1 MSTLSQDPQGPAP
14 GVAAPDPRRWLALA
28 VLASMQFMLILD
40 VTVVNVALPRI
51 QHDLDF
57 SRQGLAWVVNGFVL
71 MAGGLLLLGG
81 RLSDLYGR
89 RKLFLVGVFIFGVAS
104 AVCGAAT
111 TSSMLVAGR
120 FAQGVGEAL
129 AGPAALGM
137 IPMLFPDTKER
148 MKAVGIWGGIA
159 ALAGT
164 TGTVISGVLT
174 DLAEWRWIFFIN
186 LPVVVFALIMVPRVM
201 SESRMAR
208 EGQRV
213 DVIGAITVTGGLVA
227 IVYGL
232 LQAATHP
239 WGSQRVLLPVIGGII
254 LLAIM
259 VAWELRVTDPMIPLR
274 FLTNRT
280 RVTSNIVSLA
290 LMAAFFSLLFL
301 MTLFMQQVLGYS
313 PLKAG
318 LAYVPTGIGLGVGMG
333 VATNLMPR
341 IGVKPVLTVGFL
353 GAGASLFLAGNIDTG
368 TSYLSGI
375 LPGLFLF
382 GVFSGVC
389 YPGMMNG
396 ALHKVTGQDS
406 GLGSG
411 VQNAGQQIGAAL
423 GLATLVPLALRSAT
437 HHIHDGANPATAAT
451 DGYSLAL
458 RVGGAAL
465 VVAALLVLAL
475 LEKVDAKP
483 RTALAEVPGQQATTP
498 PTSADAK
505 S

>member
-1 MSTLSQDPQGPAP
+1 MSTLSHDPQGEAP
-14 GVAAPDPRRWLALA
+14 EVTAPDPRRWLALA

-40 VTVVNVALPRI
+40 ITVVNVALPKI
-51 QHDLDF
+51 QHDLGF

-81 RLSDLYGR
+81 RLSDMYGR
-89 RKLFLVGVFIFGVAS
+89 RRLFLVGVFVFGAAS
-104 AVCGAAT
+104 AVCGFAT
-111 TSSMLVAGR
+111 TSAMLVSGR
-120 FAQGVGEAL
+120 FAQGLGEAF

-137 IPMLFPDTKER
+137 IPMLFPDTRER

-186 LPVVVFALIMVPRVM
+186 IPVVVFALIMVPRVM
-201 SESRMAR
+201 SESRMDR
-208 EGQRV
+208 EGHRV
-213 DVIGAITVTGGLVA
+213 DVVGAVTVTGGLVA
-227 IVYGL
+227 VVYGL
-232 LQAATHP
+232 LQAATYS
-239 WGSQRVLLPVIGGII
+239 WGSGRVLLPVIGGLV

-259 VAWELRVTDPMIPLR
+259 VAWETRVTDPMIPLR

-280 RVTSNIVSLA
+280 RVTSNLVSLA

-301 MTLFMQQVLGYS
+301 MTLYMQQILGYS

-333 VATNLMPR
+333 LATGLMPR
-341 IGVKPVLTVGFL
+341 IGVKPVLALGFL
-353 GAGASLFLAGNIDTG
+353 GAGGSLFLASGIG
-368 TSYLSGI
+368 IHSSYVGGI
-375 LPGLFLF
+375 LPGLFLY

-396 ALHKVTGQDS
+396 ALHRVTGQDS

-411 VQNAGQQIGAAL
+411 VQNAMQQIGAAL
-423 GLATLVPLALRSAT
+423 GLATLVPLALRSAA
-437 HHIHDGANPATAAT
+437 HHIAHGTSPAVAST
-451 DGYSLAL
+451 DGYALAL
-458 RVGGAAL
+458 RVGGVVL

-483 RTALAEVPGQQATTP
+483 RNALAEAPGEQAPAAP
-498 PTSADAK
+498 PAGATS
-505 S
+505 